1 MRGYRLVPFLL
12 NNLIWFL
19 LVAIVAFFALTTRNF
34 LTTANFVNILFNAS
48 VLGVLVIGQSFTL
61 LTGNFDLSAEST
73 LGLCGLLGIFFITRA
88 GPPLYGSGWMLS
100 PVISLLI
107 VHIIGLAIGW
117 VNGVLITKMKV
128 NNFVVTLAM
137 LITIRGL
144 TLLVNNGQTAYSVS
158 KAYNWVGLGKV
169 GPVPVPVIIFLVLF
183 ILGNIVVARTRFGR
197 ELYAIGANRKAAL
210 ASGVRPES
218 RIIQVYMLS
227 GLLAAFA
234 GWMLSARLTNA
245 MSSMGKG
252 MIFEVFAA
260 AVIGGVSLQGGQGNL
275 IGALGG
281 VLLLTTIG
289 SGLNLMD
296 VSVYWI
302 QAIRGFI
309 ILVAMII
316 DAQKV
321 RFAGLSVSSDD
332 KSRLEATSI
341 GEQLDG
347 TGATRAHLRTP
358 DRPREPVRF

>member
-1 MRGYRLVPFLL
+1 MKGKRFVPFLL
-12 NNLIWFL
+12 SHLIWFL
-19 LVAIVAFFALTTRNF
+19 LVGIIIFFAFTTRNF
-34 LTTANFVNILFNAS
+34 LTTANFINILFNAS

-73 LGLCGLLGIFFITRA
+73 LGLCGVLGIVFISPA
-88 GPPLYGSGWMLS
+88 GPPLYGAGWMLS
-100 PVISLLI
+100 PVLSLLL
-107 VHIIGLAIGW
+107 VHAIGMAIGW
-117 VNGVLITKMKV
+117 VNGVLITKMRV

-144 TLLVNNGQTAYSVS
+144 TLLVNNGQTAYSQS
-158 KAYNWVGLGKV
+158 RGYNWLGLGKL
-169 GPVPVPVIIFLVLF
+169 GPIPVPVIVFLVLF
-183 ILGNIVVARTRFGR
+183 LVGNIVVSRTRFGR

-210 ASGVRPES
+210 ASGVRPD
-218 RIIQVYMLS
+218 RRVIQVYVLS

-260 AVIGGVSLQGGQGNL
+260 SVIGGVSLQGGQGNL

-289 SGLNLMD
+289 AGLNLMD

-309 ILVAMII
+309 ILIAMII
-316 DAQKV
+316 EAQKV
-321 RFAGLSVSSDD
+321 RLARPAAAAEAGA
-332 KSRLEATSI
+332 RLAK
-341 GEQLDG
+341 
-347 TGATRAHLRTP
+347 RAA
-358 DRPREPVRF
+358 

>member
-1 MRGYRLVPFLL
+1 MKGLRARTKTTKAIPFLL
-12 NNLIWFL
+12 NNMIWFL
-19 LVAIVAFFALTTRNF
+19 LVAIVLFFTLTTRNF
-34 LTTANFVNILFNAS
+34 LTTGNFINILFNAS

-100 PVISLLI
+100 PVLSL
-107 VHIIGLAIGW
+107 VIIHAVGLAIGW

-158 KAYNWVGLGKV
+158 TAYNWLGLGKA
-169 GPVPVPVIIFLVLF
+169 GSIPVPVIVFLLLF
-183 ILGNIVVARTRFGR
+183 ILGNIIMARTPFGR
-197 ELYAIGANRKAAL
+197 ELYAIGANRNAAL

-218 RIIQVYMLS
+218 RIIQVYMVS

-260 AVIGGVSLQGGQGNL
+260 AVIGGVSLKGGQGSL

-289 SGLNLMD
+289 TGLNLMN

-309 ILVAMII
+309 ILIAMII
-316 DAQKV
+316 EAQKV
-321 RFAGLSVSSDD
+321 RYSTPAAVGAARSGVRPSS
-332 KSRLEATSI
+332 
-341 GEQLDG
+341 
-347 TGATRAHLRTP
+347 
-358 DRPREPVRF
+358 

>member
-1 MRGYRLVPFLL
+1 MKFSKIVPFLL

-19 LVAIVAFFALTTRNF
+19 LLGVVIFFALTTDNF
-34 LTTANFVNILFNAS
+34 LTPDNFTNILFNAS

-73 LGLCGLLGIFFITRA
+73 LGLCGLVGVWLITSA
-88 GPPLYGSGWMLS
+88 GAPRYGSGWMLPPFLS
-100 PVISLLI
+100 ILI
-107 VHIIGLAIGW
+107 ILIIGMIIGW
-117 VNGVLITKMKV
+117 LNGVLITKLKV

-144 TLLVNNGQTAYSVS
+144 TLLINNGQTAYSIS
-158 KAYNWVGLGKV
+158 DDYNWLGMGKL
-169 GPVPVPVIIFLVLF
+169 GSVPVPVVVLLLF
-183 ILGNIVVARTRFGR
+183 FVIAYLITTYTPFGR
-197 ELYAIGANRKAAL
+197 ELYSIGANRNAAL
-210 ASGVRPES
+210 ASGVKPDR
-218 RIIQVYMLS
+218 RIIQVYMIS

-260 AVIGGVSLQGGQGNL
+260 AVIGGISLKGGQGSL

-289 SGLNLMD
+289 AGLNLMN

-309 ILVAMII
+309 ILVAMLIE
-316 DAQKV
+316 AQKV
-321 RFAGLSVSSDD
+321 RYIAPTAIASRAAPTPLASS
-332 KSRLEATSI
+332 LTS
-341 GEQLDG
+341 GE
-347 TGATRAHLRTP
+347 THAHSS
-358 DRPREPVRF
+358 

>member
-1 MRGYRLVPFLL
+1 MRANRIVAFILS
-12 NNLIWFL
+12 NLIWFL
-19 LVAIVAFFALTTRNF
+19 LVAIVAFFALITRNF
-34 LTTANFVNILFNAS
+34 LTTANFINILFNAS

-73 LGLCGLLGIFFITRA
+73 LGLCGLLGIFFITRS

-100 PVISLLI
+100 PVLSLLI
-107 VHIIGLAIGW
+107 VHAIGLFIGLA
-117 VNGVLITKMKV
+117 NGVLITKMRV

-137 LITIRGL
+137 LITIRGV

-158 KAYNWVGLGKV
+158 SAYNWLGLGKA
-169 GPVPVPVIIFLVLF
+169 GPIPIPVIVFLLLF
-183 ILGNIVVARTRFGR
+183 ILGNIIIVSTPFGR
-197 ELYAIGANRKAAL
+197 ELYAIGANRNAAL
-210 ASGVRPES
+210 ASGVRPEA
-218 RIIQVYMLS
+218 RIIQVYMIS

-260 AVIGGVSLQGGQGNL
+260 AVIGGVSLKGGQGSL

-289 SGLNLMD
+289 AGLNLMN

-302 QAIRGFI
+302 QAIRGLI
-309 ILVAMII
+309 ILIAMII
-316 DAQKV
+316 EAQKM
-321 RFAGLSVSSDD
+321 RISTLASAAAPRSKTQVS
-332 KSRLEATSI
+332 
-341 GEQLDG
+341 
-347 TGATRAHLRTP
+347 TG
-358 DRPREPVRF
+358 